1 MQEPDDEDDEDD
13 EEDSD
18 EEGHNVF
25 YKAEELIV
33 SVTSFISNLFMNKLT
48 HFFFVNSTSQR
59 VCCGNGYES
68 MESQSILTLTSHRWP
83 S

>member
-1 MQEPDDEDDEDD
+1 MQELDVDDEDD

-33 SVTSFISNLFMNKLT
+33 SVTSFIPNLFINKLT
-48 HFFFVNSTSQR
+48 HQF
-59 VCCGNGYES
+59 
-68 MESQSILTLTSHRWP
+68 L
-83 S
+83 